1 MCTVAWPS
9 AEIGAMGVEGAV
21 NLGAKK
27 ELAAAAAKGGDDA
40 KKKLF
45 DKLCAMAYAKS
56 EATNAASQLEVDDV
70 IDPMETRVRLD
81 LFLKGV
87 SVGKSNNQVL
97 DSW

>member
-21 NLGAKK
+21 NLGFKK
-27 ELAAAAAKGGDDA
+27 ELAAAAAEGGEEA

-45 DKLCAMAYAKS
+45 DKLYAMAHARS
-56 EATNAASQLEVDDV
+56 HATNAASQLEVDDV
-70 IDPMETRVRLD
+70 IDPMDTRARLD
-81 LFLKGV
+81 LCLKGV
-87 SVGKSNNQVL
+87 AVGTAKKQVL

>member
-21 NLGAKK
+21 NLGFKK
-27 ELAAAAAKGGDDA
+27 ELAAAAAEGGEDA

-45 DKLCAMAYAKS
+45 DKLCAIAHARQT
-56 EATNAASQLEVDDV
+56 ATNAASQLEVDDV
-70 IDPMETRVRLD
+70 IDPMDTRARLD
-81 LFLKGV
+81 LCLKGV
-87 SVGKSNNQVL
+87 AVGTPKKQVL